1 MAKRPKMT
9 PEERAARERRDQE
22 VEQRIREFD
31 ELLKRRVEVD
41 KKLAAEHERRE
52 AS

>member
-1 MAKRPKMT
+1 MAKRRKMT

-41 KKLAAEHERRE
+41 KKLAAERERRE

>member
-1 MAKRPKMT
+1 MAKRRKMT
-9 PEERAARERRDQE
+9 PEERAEREKRDQE

-31 ELLKRRVEVD
+31 ELLKRRVELD
-41 KKLAAEHERRE
+41 KKLAAERKQRE